1 MKHIFNHGRG
11 GLVALVAV
19 FASLALALTGCS
31 VDPTVQLS
39 DEMKAKLTIKDSSAS
54 CAKIVEKAKGED
66 AVINGIYKLT
76 VEASTP
82 ADNRYVSTSP
92 GLPLEGKTSAARDAD
107 IELTLCTDPLQ
118 GGMFAHWLA
127 HAKVQDTSILDL
139 NEWLKPFDIDVDQVS
154 IYVQETYLP
163 NFGKTSPTDDE
174 YQAQATATRAYAEF
188 ASKLVTMLNRFQSY
202 DETSA
207 KSTLNYSLVAGG
219 AVVGKVPPLQLN
231 PEQESLK
238 AKRYALTEK
247 DQCKPL
253 LVVGFNFHDK
263 RVEQFNP
270 PNECKKPSTPTTNNG
285 GGGGG
290 DNHRRPGKVLVCINN
305 GGDTKWV
312 PKSEAHK
319 YPKRPNKDGTCSK
332 KGQGGN
338 PGLNE
343 GTNESNTVNNNDGA
357 TDSKGLQTD
366 PKADAEKAKQEA
378 EAAEKA
384 KQEAAQ
390 KAAEEADT
398 SSGGGSE
405 DHGSAGDPGW

>member
-1 MKHIFNHGRG
+1 MKRIFNNGRR
-11 GLVALVAV
+11 GLVALVALI
-19 FASLALALTGCS
+19 AGLALALTGCS
-31 VDPTVQLS
+31 INPTEELS
-39 DEMKAKLTIKDSSAS
+39 DELKAMLTVTDSSLS
-54 CAKIVEKAKGED
+54 CTKIVEKAKGED

-76 VEASTP
+76 VEATKP
-82 ADNRYVSTSP
+82 ADDRYVTTSP
-92 GLPLEGKTSAARDAD
+92 GLPLKGKTSAARDAD
-107 IELTLCTDPLQ
+107 IELTLCIDPLQ

-127 HAKVQDTSILDL
+127 HAKVKDARILDL

-154 IYVQETYLP
+154 VYVQETYLP
-163 NFGKTSPTDDE
+163 NFGKENPTDDD
-174 YQAQATATRAYAEF
+174 YQAQVVATRAYEEF

-219 AVVGKVPPLQLN
+219 AVAGKVPPLQLN

-247 DQCKPL
+247 DQCEPL

-263 RVEQFNP
+263 RLEQFKS
-270 PNECKKPSTPTTNNG
+270 PNECKKSSKLVTGSG
-285 GGGGG
+285 GGGGKT
-290 DNHRRPGKVLVCINN
+290 RPGKVLVCIND

-319 YPKRPNKDGTCSK
+319 YPLRPNKNGTCSK
-332 KGQGGN
+332 EGQGGN

-343 GTNESNTVNNNDGA
+343 GTDESNTVNNNDGA
-357 TDSKGLQTD
+357 TDSRGVQD
-366 PKADAEKAKQEA
+366 NPQEDAEKAKQAA

-384 KQEAAQ
+384 KQEAAE

-405 DHGSAGDPGW
+405 DHGTASKPAW